1 LEVSSA
7 KDLDYLFGKLKGDG
21 SELMK
26 AIEEEVLNEK
36 VDMAEEEEL
45 VITTVNK
52 KNVKEKDE
60 EEHK

>member
-1 LEVSSA
+1 
-7 KDLDYLFGKLKGDG
+7 
-21 SELMK
+21 MK